1 MVARSTPAPTTERLG
16 RDERRQ
22 ALLDAAALLVEAGSL
37 DDVTMEAV
45 AERAGVS
52 RPLVYKHFANREE
65 MLAEV
70 LRREAR
76 ALHEEMAAVV
86 GAAADVED
94 MFRALVRTALQAAAE
109 RGRLFAALRS
119 AGAGGVLREVGRE
132 QRDRDRTTAKAF
144 TRRAAAELG
153 IDDDR
158 RAATAIGLLL
168 GLIDQVIA
176 QFRPN
181 PTRARAAHLE
191 DVYLTIVRATL
202 QALRDP

>member
-1 MVARSTPAPTTERLG
+1 MVTRSTPTPTPTPTSRLG

-22 ALLDAAALLVEAGSL
+22 ALLDAAAVLIQEGTL

-65 MLAEV
+65 MLVEV

-76 ALHEEMAAVV
+76 SLHDEMAAVV
-86 GAAADVED
+86 AAAPTVED
-94 MFRALVRTALQAAAE
+94 MFRALVHTALEASVQ
-109 RGRLFAALRS
+109 RGRLFAALR
-119 AGAGGVLREVGRE
+119 GAGGLFREVGRE
-132 QRDRDRTTAKAF
+132 QRERDRATSRAF
-144 TRRAAAELG
+144 SRRAADELG
-153 IDDDR
+153 IDDR

-191 DVYLTIVRATL
+191 DAYLTIVRATL
-202 QALRDP
+202 AALREG